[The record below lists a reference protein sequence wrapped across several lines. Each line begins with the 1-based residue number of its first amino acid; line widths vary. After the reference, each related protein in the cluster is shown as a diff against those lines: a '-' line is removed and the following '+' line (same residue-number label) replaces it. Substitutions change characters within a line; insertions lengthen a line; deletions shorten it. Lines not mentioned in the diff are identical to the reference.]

1 MPLDLSLT
9 WTDAHCHLEY
19 RESDVL
25 AEQVAEAHAA
35 GVTRL
40 IDVGTDEA
48 RSALAVH
55 HASQSDSV
63 WATVGL
69 HPHDS
74 SNGWDWMADALVD
87 AKSRRI
93 VGVGE
98 CGLDFYYDHSPRDD
112 QRACFAAQ
120 IALAHTTDLALV
132 IHTRDA
138 WPETF
143 AMLRAEGTPRNTI
156 FHCFTGGPAEAEE
169 ALLLDPTVVLS
180 FSGIVSFPSAR
191 PLQEAAALCP
201 LDRLTVETD
210 SPYLAPIPYRG
221 KPNRPAWVAHV
232 GAAVAAA
239 KKCDVADVA
248 HASSATA
255 ARVFGLPPA

>member
-1 MPLDLSLT
+1 MTVT

-19 RESDVL
+19 RETDVL
-25 AEQVAEAHAA
+25 AEQLADALAA

-40 IDVGTDEA
+40 IDVGTDQA
-48 RSALAVH
+48 RSALAVQ
-55 HASQSDSV
+55 HAAASDMV

-74 SNGWDWMADALVD
+74 SDGWDWMADALAD
-87 AKSRRI
+87 AGVRRI

-112 QRACFAAQ
+112 QRACFAVQ
-120 IALAHTTDLALV
+120 IGLAHATGLALV

-138 WPETF
+138 WPDTF
-143 AMLRAEGTPRNTI
+143 AMLRSEGTPRNTI

-169 ALLLDPTVVLS
+169 ALALDPTVVLS
-180 FSGIVSFPSAR
+180 FSGIVSFPSAK

-210 SPYLAPIPYRG
+210 SPYLAPIPHRG
-221 KPNRPAWVAHV
+221 KQNRPAWVAYV
-232 GAAVAAA
+232 GAAVATA
-239 KKCDVADVA
+239 KGCDVAEVA
-248 HASSATA
+248 RASSVTA
-255 ARVFGLPPA
+255 ARVFGLSHP